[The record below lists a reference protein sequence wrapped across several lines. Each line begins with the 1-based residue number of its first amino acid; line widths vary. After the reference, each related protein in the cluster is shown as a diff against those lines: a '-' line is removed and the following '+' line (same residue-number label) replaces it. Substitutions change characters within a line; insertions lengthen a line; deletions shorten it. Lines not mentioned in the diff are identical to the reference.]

1 MCTCCN
7 EARSAPE
14 SYRMFADYCL
24 HCAARRIQ
32 YIQRRL
38 PLSLDDKRNR
48 CRKALADA
56 MHLLTREFSHSLGYS
71 AQERAVQLRFL
82 RRVLEGVRTGDAEAA
97 RQAMARLVAGSASYL
112 AQRSPELVAQKVR
125 WGQI

>member
-14 SYRMFADYCL
+14 SYRMFAEGCL
-24 HCAARRIQ
+24 YCAARRIQ

-56 MHLLTREFSHSLGYS
+56 MALGLP
-71 AQERAVQLRFL
+71 E
-82 RRVLEGVRTGDAEAA
+82 LEIR
-97 RQAMARLVAGSASYL
+97 AMAKRPEWQLQQPAQDAQPASL
-112 AQRSPELVAQKVR
+112 PAPRKR
-125 WGQI
+125 GR

>member
-1 MCTCCN
+1 MTCEACN
-7 EARSAPE
+7 EARSTPE
-14 SYRMFADYCL
+14 SYRLFADYCL

-56 MHLLTREFSHSLGYS
+56 MALGLPE
-71 AQERAVQLRFL
+71 QEIR
-82 RRVLEGVRTGDAEAA
+82 
-97 RQAMARLVAGSASYL
+97 AMAKKPEWQLQQPAMD
-112 AQRSPELVAQKVR
+112 AQPALSPAPRKR
-125 WGQI
+125 GR

>member
-7 EARSAPE
+7 EARTDPQ
-14 SYRMFADYCL
+14 SYRFFAEGCL

-38 PLSLDDKRNR
+38 PLSPEDKRNR

-56 MHLLTREFSHSLGYS
+56 MALGLPE
-71 AQERAVQLRFL
+71 QEIR
-82 RRVLEGVRTGDAEAA
+82 
-97 RQAMARLVAGSASYL
+97 AMAKRPEWQLQQPAQDAQPASL
-112 AQRSPELVAQKVR
+112 PAPRKR
-125 WGQI
+125 GR

>member
-1 MCTCCN
+1 MCTCCD

-38 PLSLDDKRNR
+38 PLSPDDKRNR
-48 CRKALADA
+48 CRKALNQA
-56 MHLLTREFSHSLGYS
+56 LELGLPEKEIRDMAKLS
-71 AQERAVQLRFL
+71 AWQL
-82 RRVLEGVRTGDAEAA
+82 A
-97 RQAMARLVAGSASYL
+97 
-112 AQRSPELVAQKVR
+112 P
-125 WGQI
+125 

>member
-1 MCTCCN
+1 MCECCN

-24 HCAARRIQ
+24 YCAARRIQ

-56 MHLLTREFSHSLGYS
+56 MALGLPEPEIRRM
-71 AQERAVQLRFL
+71 AKLAAWQLAPI
-82 RRVLEGVRTGDAEAA
+82 ESSAA
-97 RQAMARLVAGSASYL
+97 RPKSG
-112 AQRSPELVAQKVR
+112 
-125 WGQI
+125 G

>member
-1 MCTCCN
+1 MCECCN

-38 PLSLDDKRNR
+38 PLPPDDKRNR

-56 MHLLTREFSHSLGYS
+56 MALGLHE
-71 AQERAVQLRFL
+71 QEIR
-82 RRVLEGVRTGDAEAA
+82 
-97 RQAMARLVAGSASYL
+97 AMAKKPEWQLQQPAQDAQPGSLPAP
-112 AQRSPELVAQKVR
+112 RKR
-125 WGQI
+125 GR

>member
-1 MCTCCN
+1 MCHCCN

-56 MHLLTREFSHSLGYS
+56 MALG
-71 AQERAVQLRFL
+71 L
-82 RRVLEGVRTGDAEAA
+82 
-97 RQAMARLVAGSASYL
+97 
-112 AQRSPELVAQKVR
+112 PELEIRRMAKLAEWQLQQPAKDAQPASSPAPRKR
-125 WGQI
+125 GR

>member
-14 SYRMFADYCL
+14 SYRMFAEGCL

-38 PLSLDDKRNR
+38 NLAPDDKRTR
-48 CRKALADA
+48 CRTALADA
-56 MHLLTREFSHSLGYS
+56 MALGLPEPEIRRMAKLAAWQVAPPEATQQPAS
-71 AQERAVQLRFL
+71 SNVQRKHG
-82 RRVLEGVRTGDAEAA
+82 R
-97 RQAMARLVAGSASYL
+97 
-112 AQRSPELVAQKVR
+112 
-125 WGQI
+125 

>member
-14 SYRMFADYCL
+14 SYRMFAEGCL

-38 PLSLDDKRNR
+38 PLSPDDKRNR

-56 MHLLTREFSHSLGYS
+56 MALGLPE
-71 AQERAVQLRFL
+71 QEIR
-82 RRVLEGVRTGDAEAA
+82 
-97 RQAMARLVAGSASYL
+97 AMAKL
-112 AQRSPELVAQKVR
+112 AEWQLQQPAMDAQPALSPAPRKR
-125 WGQI
+125 GR